1 MIGIIYKFTILAKVR
16 YDGHKPFYIGQ
27 HWCKSKDDFL
37 CRDYPY
43 YGSGTIWLKCIKKLK
58 KSNSDNWRFFVKREI
73 LCVITNNSQKTL
85 DKLEEFWIKREK
97 SHHSYELGGCNV
109 LWGTANEFGSSNPMS
124 DSLVV
129 EKARNKISEWWKEHP
144 EARVELSKRRKNTK
158 TKKEIRDKISNSLKG
173 KFEGKKNPM
182 WGKKASDDTRR
193 KMSIAQSARKHRK
206 PHSDYT
212 KKLIALTRKKYVGD
226 KHPLYGCH
234 FTWINNGEIDVR
246 FKGTII
252 PDGWFKGRCKKKA
265 V

>member
-27 HWCKSKDDFL
+27 HWCKSKDAFL

-97 SHHSYELGGCNV
+97 SHHS
-109 LWGTANEFGSSNPMS
+109 
-124 DSLVV
+124 
-129 EKARNKISEWWKEHP
+129 
-144 EARVELSKRRKNTK
+144 
-158 TKKEIRDKISNSLKG
+158 
-173 KFEGKKNPM
+173 
-182 WGKKASDDTRR
+182 
-193 KMSIAQSARKHRK
+193 
-206 PHSDYT
+206 DYT

-252 PDGWFKGRCKKKA
+252 PPMDGLKVDVKRKRYESYEYKKNNLLY
-265 V
+265 